1 MSVLFNLFYAR
12 KKKVAVPHR
21 SIWNEQQNHEKK
33 ETTKLRLDEKHRA
46 SDTESRRTFPLL

>member
-12 KKKVAVPHR
+12 KKKVSVPHR